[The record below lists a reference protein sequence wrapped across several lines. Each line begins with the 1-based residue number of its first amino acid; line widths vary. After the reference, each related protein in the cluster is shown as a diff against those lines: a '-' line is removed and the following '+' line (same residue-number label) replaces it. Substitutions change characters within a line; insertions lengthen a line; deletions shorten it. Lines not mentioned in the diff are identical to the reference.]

1 MIQHYA
7 INFVSDLMHVGGFLR
22 VLQFPPTFKSDL
34 HDILVN
40 SSFSL
45 YLLFFFALEFILVCF
60 KLAFLIF
67 YLLYFRILGN
77 RISELEKK
85 IKTLEVA
92 GLWNVP
98 SKLTYNSISLTF
110 REVYGYNSSQDD
122 KLSHFSMNFSCLIIK

>member
-1 MIQHYA
+1 
-7 INFVSDLMHVGGFLR
+7 
-22 VLQFPPTFKSDL
+22 
-34 HDILVN
+34 
-40 SSFSL
+40 
-45 YLLFFFALEFILVCF
+45 
-60 KLAFLIF
+60 
-67 YLLYFRILGN
+67 LGN

-122 KLSHFSMNFSCLIIK
+122 KLSHFSKFQGKKKSKYKLKLLFTNISWRSLLNVGGNWSTRRKPPTKCMDITVHKMINFHISA